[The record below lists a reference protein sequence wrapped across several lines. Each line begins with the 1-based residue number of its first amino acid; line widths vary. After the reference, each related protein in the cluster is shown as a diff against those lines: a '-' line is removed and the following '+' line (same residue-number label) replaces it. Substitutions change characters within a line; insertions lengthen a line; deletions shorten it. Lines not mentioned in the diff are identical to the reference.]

1 MKRQLNE
8 IRKFQKIA
16 GILTEEDTPDDAAR
30 QEDLENILANMKIEV
45 EQLLKMQYSTTA
57 KGALDRVYDEYLSK
71 QEFDVPDIPDTED
84 FPFESRGGVVKK
96 TGLYVIG
103 ATKEDNIKVGEMA
116 DEKGLYGEW
125 NAREGYWFFPEDV
138 EMYDELEKDIQ
149 RGLDKHNINARIEG
163 IF

>member
-84 FPFESRGGVVKK
+84 FPFEIKNNS
-96 TGLYVIG
+96 
-103 ATKEDNIKVGEMA
+103 NIK
-116 DEKGLYGEW
+116 
-125 NAREGYWFFPEDV
+125 
-138 EMYDELEKDIQ
+138 
-149 RGLDKHNINARIEG
+149 
-163 IF
+163 